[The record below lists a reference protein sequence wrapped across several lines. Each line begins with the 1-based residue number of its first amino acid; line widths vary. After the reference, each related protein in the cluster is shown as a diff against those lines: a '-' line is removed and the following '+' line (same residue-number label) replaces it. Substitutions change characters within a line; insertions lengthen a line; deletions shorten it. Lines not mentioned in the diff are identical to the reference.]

1 MSTTKL
7 FAIALLTPCVFLA
20 VMPARAEM
28 IGTDQLLSPSADAKR
43 ASVDAFL
50 AREDVRRQ
58 LEAYGVDPAD
68 AASRAAALTDAEL
81 QTVASRI
88 DSLPAGAGVTTLE
101 LILIILLIVILI

>member
-1 MSTTKL
+1 MYSRSR
-7 FAIALLTPCVFLA
+7 FGWLLAPCVLLA
-20 VMPARAEM
+20 AMPARAEM
-28 IGTDQLLSPSADAKR
+28 IGTDQLLSPSTDAQR
-43 ASVDAFL
+43 AGVEAFL

-68 AASRAAALTDAEL
+68 AAGRAAALTGAEL
-81 QTVASRI
+81 QTVVARI